1 MTVEIDTLWNV
12 KACAW
17 LRYRMLICRNRYI
30 VECKVPSCPD
40 LERML
45 SSRNRYIVECKAQ
58 LNDEKTARAQ
68 DVEIDTL
75 WNVKFYK
82 AMDIKDYEP

>member
-1 MTVEIDTLWNV
+1 MING
-12 KACAW
+12 
-17 LRYRMLICRNRYI
+17 RNRYI

-75 WNVKFYK
+75 WNVK
-82 AMDIKDYEP
+82 

>member
-1 MTVEIDTLWNV
+1 MING
-12 KACAW
+12 
-17 LRYRMLICRNRYI
+17 
-30 VECKVPSCPD
+30 
-40 LERML
+40 
-45 SSRNRYIVECKAQ
+45 RNRYIVECKAQ